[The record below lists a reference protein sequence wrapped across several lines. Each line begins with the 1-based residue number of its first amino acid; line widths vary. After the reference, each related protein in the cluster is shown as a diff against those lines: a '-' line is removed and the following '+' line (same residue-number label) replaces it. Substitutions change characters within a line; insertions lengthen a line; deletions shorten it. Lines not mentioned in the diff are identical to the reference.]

1 MTNSARADEGFSLV
15 EMLMVLVLI
24 GILSGISY
32 VALASSRSSTV
43 QNTCK
48 TAYQALSLG
57 VASFQS
63 DNNGSLPTS
72 IAALEPSYIN
82 AGLVASYAANFTLQV
97 GSFAVTNEAL
107 AANVATLT
115 FTSAYVPPITV
126 KETIQVAGVDSVN
139 LDGTWKVLSFD
150 GSGPTY
156 TVTFAITP
164 AVTPAVTIDPTA
176 VSSSGAVLN
185 ALTNAANS
193 YDVYVFDSSAN
204 RLGTTAPTDCTL
216 LK

>member
-107 AANVATLT
+107 AAKVATLT

-126 KETIQVAGVDSVN
+126 GETIQVAGVDSVN
-139 LDGTWKVLSFD
+139 LDGTWTVASFS

-156 TVTFAITP
+156 TVTFA
-164 AVTPAVTIDPTA
+164 VTSSATIASTA

-204 RLGTTAPTDCTL
+204 RLGTTAPTACTL

>member
-107 AANVATLT
+107 AAKEATLT
-115 FTSAYVPPITV
+115 ITSAYVPPITV
-126 KETIQVAGVDSVN
+126 GETIQVAGVDSVN
-139 LDGTWKVLSFD
+139 LDGTWTVASFS

-156 TVTFAITP
+156 TVTFA
-164 AVTPAVTIDPTA
+164 VTSSATIASTA

-204 RLGTTAPTDCTL
+204 RLGTTAPTACTL